1 MLNLGILI
9 SGRGSNMEAI
19 LKAVRRKKIPARPAL
34 VLSNKPDAAGLA
46 IAEKLGVRT
55 AVVESRGMSRAEY
68 DRKAMAALAECGV
81 TPRNGLVCLAGFMR
95 IIGPQ
100 FVKRYK
106 NRILNMHPALL
117 PAFPGLDA
125 QAQALR
131 YGAKYTGCT
140 VHFVDAGVD
149 TGPVIAQAA
158 VKIMPED
165 TADTLSRRILRQEH
179 RIYPMAVELF
189 ARKRIRISG
198 KKAIV
203 KSPARQKN
211 KRL

>member
-1 MLNLGILI
+1 
-9 SGRGSNMEAI
+9 MEAI

-68 DRKAMAALAECGV
+68 DRKAMAALVECGV